1 MKSCDTCGI
10 FLFALAVII
19 SKQLSV
25 SPIYGMCQTIMA
37 EWSKVIDTVFKLV
50 LVKDFSWS
58 MHKSSYLLANS
69 LCILCLVI

>member
-1 MKSCDTCGI
+1 MKSCDTCSI
-10 FLFALAVII
+10 FLFTLAIII

-25 SPIYGMCQTIMA
+25 SPIRCMCQTIMV

-58 MHKSSYLLANS
+58 MHKPNYLLANS
-69 LCILCLVI
+69 